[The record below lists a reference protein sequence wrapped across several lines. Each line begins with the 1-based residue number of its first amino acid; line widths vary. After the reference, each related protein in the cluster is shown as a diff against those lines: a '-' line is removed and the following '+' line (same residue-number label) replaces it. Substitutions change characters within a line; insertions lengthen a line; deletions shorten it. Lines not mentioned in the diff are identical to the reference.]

1 METEYVITN
10 PKFETDLTQFKNRIN
25 ELMLITD
32 PSIFE
37 VLEMYEAS
45 SFIKKTIDKFL
56 KDNKGKYLVKSTILC
71 KILYNALTIFYLAN
85 LIYFLDEESHSSC

>member
-45 SFIKKTIDKFL
+45 SFIKKTID
-56 KDNKGKYLVKSTILC
+56 
-71 KILYNALTIFYLAN
+71 
-85 LIYFLDEESHSSC
+85 

>member
-37 VLEMYEAS
+37 VLA
-45 SFIKKTIDKFL
+45 KHFL
-56 KDNKGKYLVKSTILC
+56 QRKSRSAE
-71 KILYNALTIFYLAN
+71 KR
-85 LIYFLDEESHSSC
+85 

>member
-56 KDNKGKYLVKSTILC
+56 KDNKGKYLSVFHKNISLFQ
-71 KILYNALTIFYLAN
+71 NNLTDTN
-85 LIYFLDEESHSSC
+85 LKRFFT